1 MNVWEMKEQINR
13 EHIYNIKLRV
23 TFYARVSTDKDEQIN
38 SLENQVSYYEEF
50 IKSKP
55 NWTYVEGYIDEGFSA
70 LSTKK
75 RKNFN
80 RMIEDAKA
88 GHFDLIVTKECTRFA
103 RNIVDSLTSTREL
116 MSNGV
121 AVLFQNDGF
130 STLDPDA
137 ELRLGIMSTFAQDE
151 MRKLSSR
158 VKFGHAQAIRKGVVL
173 GNNRLFGYRKKNKKL
188 VVDEEEA
195 LMIKEL
201 YRLYSTGEY
210 SLKQLENHLYDLGYR
225 NHNGNKIA
233 HTTLSNI
240 IANPKYKG
248 YYVGNKVKVVDMFT
262 KKQQFLPQ
270 EEWVMYKDEEIV
282 PAIVSEE
289 IWDKANEIL
298 ARRSA
303 DVKNRQGHCNHK
315 NLMTGKLY
323 CKHCGA
329 AYYRRDSIDKNGN
342 PNSKWVC
349 SGKIKNGAD
358 SCPSFPI
365 YERELKPILFDVFA
379 DSKVDVEQML
389 STYIAMFEGLQ
400 GDGELKRRIENCE
413 KQIDEVNDKKDKL
426 FDLYCVGEK
435 SRADYLRQDARLNND
450 LEKLEANLQ
459 SLKAQTVA
467 KEEFSEQMKKVRE
480 ALKNALIASQSGI
493 ITPEFVAKYIDR
505 IDVTINEAGVAHLD
519 IKVFTGKENQAWLT
533 KLGTAFEVRTGNT
546 FKKMVESYENNLG
559 ANTNYPTK

>member
-13 EHIYNIKLRV
+13 DHIYNIKLRV

-38 SLENQVSYYEEF
+38 SLENQVSYYSEF

-55 NWTYVEGYIDEGFSA
+55 NWTYVEGYIDEGLSA

-80 RMIEDAKA
+80 RMIDDAKA
-88 GHFDLIVTKECTRFA
+88 GRFDLIVTKECTRFA
-103 RNIVDSLTSTREL
+103 RNTVDSLTYTREL
-116 MSNGV
+116 MANGV

-137 ELRLGIMSTFAQDE
+137 ELRLSIMSAFAQDE

-158 VKFGHAQAIRKGVVL
+158 VKFGHHQAIKNGVVL
-173 GNNRLFGYRKKNKKL
+173 GNSRLFGYRKSNKRL
-188 VVDEEEA
+188 VIDEEEA
-195 LMIKEL
+195 VMVREL
-201 YRLYSTGEY
+201 YRLYATGEY
-210 SLKQLENHLYDLGYR
+210 SLKQLENHLYDMGYR

-248 YYVGNKVKVVDMFT
+248 YYVGNKVKVIDMFT
-262 KKQQFLPQ
+262 KKQQFLPE
-270 EEWVMYKDEEIV
+270 EEWVMFKDEEIV

-289 IWDKANEIL
+289 IWEKANEIL
-298 ARRSA
+298 ERRSA
-303 DVKNRQGHCNHK
+303 DVKNRQGHCNHQ

-329 AYYRRDSIDKNGN
+329 AYYRRNSVDSKGN
-342 PNSKWVC
+342 PDSKWVC

-365 YERELKPILFDVFA
+365 YERELKPILYDVFS
-379 DSKVDVEQML
+379 DSKVDVEEML
-389 STYIAMFEGLQ
+389 SAYIEMFEGLQ
-400 GDGELKRRIENCE
+400 GDGELTNRIKKCE
-413 KQIDEVNDKKDKL
+413 QQIDEVYEKKDKL
-426 FDLYCVGEK
+426 FDLYCAGDK
-435 SRADYLRQDARLNND
+435 SRADYLRNEARLDNE
-450 LEKLEANLQ
+450 LAKLESHLEN
-459 SLKAQTVA
+459 LKAQTVA

-480 ALKNALIASQSGI
+480 ALKNALKASQSGI

-505 IDVTINEAGVAHLD
+505 IDVTINGAGAAHLD
-519 IKVFTGKENQAWLT
+519 IKVYTGKENQAWLT
-533 KLGTAFEVRTGNT
+533 KLGTAYEVRTGNT

-559 ANTNYPTK
+559 ANNPTK

>member
-13 EHIYNIKLRV
+13 DHIYNIKLRV

-38 SLENQVSYYEEF
+38 SLENQVSYYSEF

-55 NWTYVEGYIDEGFSA
+55 NWTYVEGYIDEGLSA

-80 RMIEDAKA
+80 RMIDDAKN
-88 GHFDLIVTKECTRFA
+88 GKFDLIVTKECTRFA
-103 RNIVDSLTSTREL
+103 RNTVDSLTYTREL
-116 MSNGV
+116 MANGV

-137 ELRLGIMSTFAQDE
+137 ELRLSIMSAFAQDE

-158 VKFGHAQAIRKGVVL
+158 VKFGHHQAIKNGVVL
-173 GNNRLFGYRKKNKKL
+173 GNSRLFGYRKNNKRL
-188 VVDEEEA
+188 VIDEEEA
-195 LMIKEL
+195 VMVREL
-201 YRLYSTGEY
+201 YRLYATGEY
-210 SLKQLENHLYDLGYR
+210 SLKQLENHLYDMGYR

-248 YYVGNKVKVVDMFT
+248 YYVGNKVKVIDMFT

-270 EEWVMYKDEEIV
+270 EEWVMFKDEEIV

-289 IWDKANEIL
+289 IWEKANEIL
-298 ARRSA
+298 ERRSA
-303 DVKNRQGHCNHK
+303 DVKNRQGHCNHQ

-329 AYYRRDSIDKNGN
+329 AYYRRDSVDRKGN
-342 PNSKWVC
+342 PDSKWVC
-349 SGKIKNGAD
+349 SGKIKNGAA

-365 YERELKPILFDVFA
+365 YERELKPILFDVFS
-379 DSKVDVEQML
+379 DSKVDVEEML
-389 STYIAMFEGLQ
+389 SAYIEMFEGLQ
-400 GDGELKRRIENCE
+400 GDGELTNRIKKCE
-413 KQIDEVNDKKDKL
+413 QQINEVYEKKDKL
-426 FDLYCVGEK
+426 FDLYCAGDK
-435 SRADYLRQDARLNND
+435 SRADYLRSEARLD
-450 LEKLEANLQ
+450 GELAKLESHLE
-459 SLKAQTVA
+459 SLKEQTVA
-467 KEEFSEQMKKVRE
+467 KEEFSEQIKKVRE
-480 ALKNALIASQSGI
+480 ALKNALKASQSGI

-505 IDVTINEAGVAHLD
+505 IDVTINGEGAAHLD
-519 IKVFTGKENQAWLT
+519 IKVYTGKENQAWLT
-533 KLGTAFEVRTGNT
+533 KLGTAYEVRTGNT

-559 ANTNYPTK
+559 ANNPTK

>member
-1 MNVWEMKEQINR
+1 MNILEMKEQINR
-13 EHIYNIKLRV
+13 EHIYNMKLRV
-23 TFYARVSTDKDEQIN
+23 TFYARVSTDKEEQIN
-38 SLENQVSYYEEF
+38 SLENQVAYYEEF
-50 IKSKP
+50 INSKP
-55 NWTYVEGYIDEGFSA
+55 NWTYVEGYIDEGLSA

-88 GHFDLIVTKECTRFA
+88 GRFDLIVTKECTRFA
-103 RNIVDSLTSTREL
+103 RNTVDSLTYTREL

-130 STLDPDA
+130 STLDSDA
-137 ELRLGIMSTFAQDE
+137 ELRLGIMSTLAQEE

-158 VKFGHAQAIRKGVVL
+158 VKFGHRQAIKNGVVL

-188 VVDEEEA
+188 VIDEEEA
-195 LMIKEL
+195 VMIREL

-210 SLKQLENHLYDLGYR
+210 SLKQLENRLYDLGYR

-248 YYVGNKVKVVDMFT
+248 YYVGNKVKIIDMFT
-262 KKQQFLPQ
+262 KKQQFLPP
-270 EEWVMYKDEEIV
+270 EEWVMYRDEEIV

-289 IWDKANEIL
+289 VWEKANEIL

-323 CKHCGA
+323 CAHCGA
-329 AYYRRDSIDKNGN
+329 AYYRRDSVDKDGN

-365 YERELKPILFDVFA
+365 YERELKPILFDVFV
-379 DSKVDVEQML
+379 DTKVDVEKML
-389 STYIAMFEGLQ
+389 SSYIEMFEGLQ
-400 GDGELKRRIENCE
+400 GDGELQERIESCE
-413 KQIDEVNDKKDKL
+413 TKIEQIYASKDEL
-426 FDLYCVGEK
+426 FDMYMKGEETK
-435 SRADYLRQDARLNND
+435 SEYIRGRDRLNAQ
-450 LEKLEANLQ
+450 LEVAHKKLKELQ
-459 SLKAQTVA
+459 EQSIQKD
-467 KEEFSEQMKKVRE
+467 EFKDQMKKVKD
-480 ALKNALIASQSGI
+480 ALKAALKASKSGL
-493 ITPEFVAKYIDR
+493 ITPEFVAQYIDR
-505 IDVTINEAGVAHLD
+505 IIVTINEAGVAHLD
-519 IKVFTGKENQAWLT
+519 IKIFTGKENQAWLT

-546 FKKMVESYENNLG
+546 FKKMVESYENSLG
-559 ANTNYPTK
+559 GNTTK

>member
-80 RMIEDAKA
+80 RMIDDAKA

-158 VKFGHAQAIRKGVVL
+158 VKFGHAQAIKKGVVL

-188 VVDEEEA
+188 VIDEEEA

-210 SLKQLENHLYDLGYR
+210 SLKQLENHLYDMGFR

-467 KEEFSEQMKKVRE
+467 KEEFSEQIKKVRD

-505 IDVTINEAGVAHLD
+505 IDVTVNEAGVAHLD
-519 IKVFTGKENQAWLT
+519 IKVYTGKENQAWLT

-546 FKKMVESYENNLG
+546 FL
-559 ANTNYPTK
+559 TI

>member
-13 EHIYNIKLRV
+13 DHIYNIKLRV

-38 SLENQVSYYEEF
+38 SLENQISYYSEF

-55 NWTYVEGYIDEGFSA
+55 NWTYVEGYVDEGLSA

-80 RMIEDAKA
+80 RMIDDAKN
-88 GHFDLIVTKECTRFA
+88 GKFDLIVTKECTRFA
-103 RNIVDSLTSTREL
+103 RNTVDSLTYTREL
-116 MSNGV
+116 MANGV

-137 ELRLGIMSTFAQDE
+137 ELRLSIMSAFAQDE

-158 VKFGHAQAIRKGVVL
+158 VKFGHHQAIKNGVVL
-173 GNNRLFGYRKKNKKL
+173 GNSRLFGYRKNNKRL
-188 VVDEEEA
+188 VIDEEEA
-195 LMIKEL
+195 VMVREL
-201 YRLYSTGEY
+201 YRLYATGEY
-210 SLKQLENHLYDLGYR
+210 SLKQLENHLYDMGYR

-248 YYVGNKVKVVDMFT
+248 YYVGNKVKVIDMFT

-270 EEWVMYKDEEIV
+270 EEWVMFKDEEIV

-289 IWDKANEIL
+289 IWEKANEIL
-298 ARRSA
+298 ERRSA
-303 DVKNRQGHCNHK
+303 DVKNRQGHCNHQ

-329 AYYRRDSIDKNGN
+329 AYYRRDSVDRKGN
-342 PNSKWVC
+342 PDSKWVC
-349 SGKIKNGAD
+349 SGKIKNGAA

-365 YERELKPILFDVFA
+365 YERELKPILFDVFS
-379 DSKVDVEQML
+379 DSKVDVEEML
-389 STYIAMFEGLQ
+389 SAYIEMFEGLQ
-400 GDGELKRRIENCE
+400 GDGELTNRIKKCKE
-413 KQIDEVNDKKDKL
+413 QIDEVYEKKDKL
-426 FDLYCVGEK
+426 FDLYCAGDK
-435 SRADYLRQDARLNND
+435 SRADYLRSEARLD
-450 LEKLEANLQ
+450 GELAKLESHLE
-459 SLKAQTVA
+459 SLKEQTVA

-480 ALKNALIASQSGI
+480 ALKNALKASQSGI

-505 IDVTINEAGVAHLD
+505 IDVTINGAGAAHLD
-519 IKVFTGKENQAWLT
+519 IKVYTGKENQAWLT
-533 KLGTAFEVRTGNT
+533 KLGTAYEVRTGNT

-559 ANTNYPTK
+559 ANNSAK